1 MTPEQA
7 WTIAGAV
14 LTSLAGG
21 GAIVL
26 ALSSWLAR
34 SWARRMLEEDR
45 ARYHAELDA
54 VKHTYTHEL
63 ERLKDDLEASN
74 RKLHSHLD
82 HAVLVSRPQFEAEF
96 RTLTNTWERIA
107 DLRAVFPVLD
117 ERPNNRTRAND
128 TEYATWCAK
137 VRAEFVP
144 RADALMNSVT
154 AQAPFYPK
162 ELLEALSD
170 QIQIAKTALSEAI
183 TDNPR
188 ESPDYVRR
196 RRELHQNFETGASR
210 LLDMIRDR
218 LAHLTIVQETV
229 PA

>member
-7 WTIAGAV
+7 WTIAGAI

-63 ERLKDDLEASN
+63 ERLKEDLAASN
-74 RKLHSHLD
+74 RKLHGHID
-82 HAVLVSRPQFEAEF
+82 HAVFVSRPQFEAEF

-107 DLRAVFPVLD
+107 DLRAVFRIKIGFD
-117 ERPNNRTRAND
+117 D
-128 TEYATWCAK
+128 
-137 VRAEFVP
+137 F
-144 RADALMNSVT
+144 
-154 AQAPFYPK
+154 
-162 ELLEALSD
+162 
-170 QIQIAKTALSEAI
+170 
-183 TDNPR
+183 
-188 ESPDYVRR
+188 
-196 RRELHQNFETGASR
+196 ELHQQQCAIGATHHVDARIER
-210 LLDMIRDR
+210 LVIDR
-218 LAHLTIVQETV
+218 IENGAGLALV
-229 PA
+229 

>member
-1 MTPEQA
+1 M
-7 WTIAGAV
+7 
-14 LTSLAGG
+14 
-21 GAIVL
+21 
-26 ALSSWLAR
+26 
-34 SWARRMLEEDR
+34 
-45 ARYHAELDA
+45 
-54 VKHTYTHEL
+54 
-63 ERLKDDLEASN
+63 
-74 RKLHSHLD
+74 
-82 HAVLVSRPQFEAEF
+82 VSRPQFETEF
-96 RTLTNTWERIA
+96 KTLTTTWEKIA

-128 TEYATWCAK
+128 TEYGTWCAR
-137 VRAEFVP
+137 VRSEFVP
-144 RADALMNSVT
+144 RADALMNAVT
-154 AQAPFYPK
+154 AQAPFYSK

-196 RRELHQNFETGASR
+196 RRELRQNFESGASR

-218 LAHLTIVQETV
+218 LAHLTIIQESV

>member
-45 ARYHAELDA
+45 AQYHAELDA
-54 VKHTYTHEL
+54 MKHTYTHEL
-63 ERLKDDLEASN
+63 ERLKEDLAASN
-74 RKLHSHLD
+74 RKLHGHID
-82 HAVLVSRPQFEAEF
+82 HAVFVSRPQFEAEF

-107 DLRAVFPVLD
+107 DLRTVFPILD

-128 TEYATWCAK
+128 TEYGTWCAK

-144 RADALMNSVT
+144 TADA
-154 AQAPFYPK
+154 
-162 ELLEALSD
+162 
-170 QIQIAKTALSEAI
+170 
-183 TDNPR
+183 
-188 ESPDYVRR
+188 
-196 RRELHQNFETGASR
+196 
-210 LLDMIRDR
+210 
-218 LAHLTIVQETV
+218 
-229 PA
+229 

>member
-1 MTPEQA
+1 
-7 WTIAGAV
+7 
-14 LTSLAGG
+14 
-21 GAIVL
+21 
-26 ALSSWLAR
+26 
-34 SWARRMLEEDR
+34 
-45 ARYHAELDA
+45 
-54 VKHTYTHEL
+54 
-63 ERLKDDLEASN
+63 
-74 RKLHSHLD
+74 
-82 HAVLVSRPQFEAEF
+82 
-96 RTLTNTWERIA
+96 
-107 DLRAVFPVLD
+107 
-117 ERPNNRTRAND
+117 
-128 TEYATWCAK
+128 
-137 VRAEFVP
+137 
-144 RADALMNSVT
+144 MNSVT

-218 LAHLTIVQETV
+218 LVHLTIVQETV